1 MKKVVFA
8 ALCACALCACATV
21 GPETGSSLFS
31 STQPP
36 LAVGPAKS
44 VKMGK
49 SCSSNILGLWIGGDM
64 SIEAA
69 KRDGGIT
76 YVATVDKD
84 IKNYAVYSKV
94 CIIVTGQ

>member
-21 GPETGSSLFS
+21 GTETGSSLFS
-31 STQPP
+31 STQQPM
-36 LAVGPAKS
+36 AVGPAKS